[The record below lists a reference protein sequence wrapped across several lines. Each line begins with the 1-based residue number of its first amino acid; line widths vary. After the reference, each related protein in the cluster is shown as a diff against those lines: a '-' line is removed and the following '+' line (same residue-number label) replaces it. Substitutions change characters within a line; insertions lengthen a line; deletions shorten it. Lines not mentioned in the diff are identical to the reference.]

1 MNNKQINEKLSDV
14 FFNIFEIREFTKNI
28 TMDEVQDWDSLK
40 HIQLLSAIE
49 ETFHIE
55 FQFEDVIEMISG
67 EAIFNTITKYVGE

>member
-1 MNNKQINEKLSDV
+1 MNNKQINEKLSAV